1 MISKLKIIIPV
12 LMILSISSH
21 VFAQDRK
28 NYFLS
33 PQIGGWFG
41 VVAPVGQTANL
52 IQTNLGGGGFFR
64 INLPPDFLKLG
75 LDVSYQNFKSRG
87 VNELTFVPIYGT
99 ALFLLPLNLPI
110 KIQIKIGAGAA
121 YMQIKPDLSEQ
132 MEPIFT
138 GGAEVSFPAG
148 KFINIGLRLEYFY
161 IMEAAVVPKAPGG
174 HIFNAGICLY
184 FNIIP

>member
-1 MISKLKIIIPV
+1 MLNKLKIIIPV
-12 LMILSISSH
+12 LIIISVSMQ
-21 VFAQDRK
+21 VSAQDRK

-41 VVAPVGQTANL
+41 VIAPLGQTANL
-52 IQTNLGGGGFFR
+52 IETNLGGGGFFR
-64 INLPPDFLKLG
+64 FNLPPDFLKLG
-75 LDVSYQNFKSRG
+75 LDVSYQNYKSRG

-99 ALFLLPLNLPI
+99 ALFLLPLNIPL
-110 KIQIKIGAGAA
+110 KIQLKLGAGAA

-132 MEPIFT
+132 LEPIFI

-148 KFINIGLRLEYFY
+148 KFINIGLRLDY
-161 IMEAAVVPKAPGG
+161 IYILEAGVVANAPGG
-174 HIFNAGICLY
+174 HIFNVGICLY